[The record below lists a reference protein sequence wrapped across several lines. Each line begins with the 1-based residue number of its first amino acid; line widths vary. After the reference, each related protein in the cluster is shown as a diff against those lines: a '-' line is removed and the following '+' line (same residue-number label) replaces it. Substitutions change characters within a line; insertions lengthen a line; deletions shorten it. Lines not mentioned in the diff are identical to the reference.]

1 MLTGRVFLF
10 AWMGKDPLFQIHFGS
25 TDLKDFN
32 HRAWLDLKESC
43 SLLTI
48 LGVKECKNRSVQHT
62 YISVNPKN
70 SPSELVHDF
79 VKLVWSLC
87 SVGSQLLASASLR
100 SKGQADQGLTAFVGT
115 LSRK

>member
-1 MLTGRVFLF
+1 MQCMHTLLIFQINRTVLTGRVFLF

-32 HRAWLDLKESC
+32 DSAWLDLKESC

-62 YISVNPKN
+62 
-70 SPSELVHDF
+70 
-79 VKLVWSLC
+79 
-87 SVGSQLLASASLR
+87 
-100 SKGQADQGLTAFVGT
+100 
-115 LSRK
+115 